1 MYSFG
6 FMLLYLFA
14 SAGGGGSDSGGGEGL
29 ALMVLAGWVPMQAL
43 GGAFRRKYFKHKDND
58 KFAVGQTVTWVTAS
72 VYATIWLIIGIIFI
86 AGGSAFGFLFF
97 GLEPAVGAFLGAGAG
112 LYGWFGKIKQSK
124 AAKAALDQAAQA
136 DSAWSEENLKT
147 TAQNIFTE
155 FQRDWSNFDLA
166 KAQNY
171 LTPRYYGHISLMLTA
186 LQQMGRRNITTVSGF
201 NETQIVSVADS
212 PDDTQD
218 SFVAG
223 IEATADDQLVDTT
236 TNQAL
241 FVNNKPITEFWRFN
255 RDGQT
260 WRLDGIQP
268 ATAAEW
274 TRNAALE
281 DFAAKNGLYYSL
293 DWGWLLLPQRGQL
306 FAGGTFGKSDINN
319 HCIGWVQGT
328 HDKILT
334 QIYTYAIDPT
344 EYANTFLIAQA
355 TLPKSYDDI
364 VVRRRK
370 GIFQFKIKGLRE
382 VSTEWNDF
390 NKMYQVFATSPEQAT
405 SLELLNPKYM
415 EQLAAVPFEI
425 NIEVVDNVVYLY
437 APINGLLKKKADDA
451 AYQSQD
457 MAGKYQTILQLL
469 QAAFKEM
476 KM

>member
-1 MYSFG
+1 MSNL
-6 FMLLYLFA
+6 MLTLSLFA
-14 SAGGGGSDSGGGEGL
+14 SAGGGGSDSGGGEL
-29 ALMVLAGWVPMQAL
+29 AIMVLAGWAPMQAI
-43 GGAFRRKYFKHKDND
+43 GAIFRRKYFKHKDDD
-58 KFAVGQTVTWVTAS
+58 KFVIGQAITWVTAS
-72 VYATIWLIIGIIFI
+72 VYAVIWLIIGIVFAIS
-86 AGGSAFGFLFF
+86 GSFFGFIFF
-97 GLEPAVGAFLGAGAG
+97 GIEPAVGALLGAGAG

-124 AAKAALDQAAQA
+124 AAKAALQQAAQA
-136 DSAWSEENLKT
+136 DNAWSEESLRT
-147 TAQNIFTE
+147 TAQNIFTA

-166 KAQNY
+166 KTQSY

-186 LQQMGRRNITTVSGF
+186 LQQMGRRNATTITGF
-201 NETQIVSVADS
+201 NETQIVSVVDS
-212 PDDTQD
+212 PDDSQD
-218 SFVAG
+218 SFVVG
-223 IEATADDQLVDTT
+223 IEATADDQLIDTRA
-236 TNQAL
+236 NQIL
-241 FVNNKPITEFWRFN
+241 FTDKRPITEFWRFN
-255 RDGQT
+255 RDGQA

-281 DFAAKNGLYYSL
+281 NFAASNGVYYSL

-319 HCIGWVQGT
+319 HCIGWTETV

-334 QIYTYAIDPT
+334 QIYTYTVNPMQ
-344 EYANTFLIAQA
+344 YANAYLIAQA
-355 TLPKSYDDI
+355 TLPRDYGDI
-364 VVRRRK
+364 VVRRKK
-370 GIFQFKIKGLRE
+370 GLFQFKIKGLKE

-425 NIEVVDNVVYLY
+425 NIEVIDNVVYLY
-437 APINGLLKKKADDA
+437 APISGLKTRKADEA
-451 AYQSQD
+451 AHQSQD
-457 MAGKYQTILQLL
+457 MANKYQTVLQLL